1 MKLKIFVILFLF
13 SEIFHMNAQQKIY
26 TIDEIGWQLTVP
38 DGFKI
43 IPEPKKP
50 VKKSPSGRVEK
61 TIFKNDRQTSLSILY
76 INSPQDERTYRNFR
90 TKILFVKSKKKLLIF
105 TPKKTISEEKFQGLD
120 FHKSAFKFEGGN
132 DTKQYF
138 TFYFAQIG
146 QRYVVFNIIAG
157 NDEEADTMMKIFE
170 NESRYKRKTKS
181 N

>member
-13 SEIFHMNAQQKIY
+13 SGIFHMNAQQKIY

-61 TIFKNDRQTSLSILY
+61 MIFKNDRQTSLSILY
-76 INSPQDERTYRNFR
+76 INSPQDESTFKEHIEIFEQNF
-90 TKILFVKSKKKLLIF
+90 IQEIKKKASDIY
-105 TPKKTISEEKFQGLD
+105 TEKTISEEKFQGLD

-138 TFYFAQIG
+138 IFYFAQIG

-157 NDEEADTMMKIFE
+157 TDEEADKMMKVFE
-170 NESRYKRKTKS
+170 NESRFE
-181 N
+181 